1 MKEQVDLE
9 VPENKTINISEKVLF
24 LIFILGVI
32 LGLIFGTLTTYY
44 QYKELVDDQREQ
56 IKLLEQSLGEQIV
69 EKQVY
74 ETKLEI
80 LKERY
85 EVDSDV

>member
-44 QYKELVDDQREQ
+44 QYKELVNDQREQ
-56 IKLLEQSLGEQIV
+56 IKLLEQSLWEQIV

-85 EVDSDV
+85 EIDSDV

>member
-9 VPENKTINISEKVLF
+9 VPENKTINISENVLF

-44 QYKELVDDQREQ
+44 QYKELVNDQREQ

-69 EKQVY
+69 EKHVY